1 MQGQPALRA
10 FGLFEERHVK
20 DQELNGAS
28 DHAGSHAP
36 EAPDQVLVKNLDAV
50 LKSHTSPAAAYVRRM
65 REKNPSLTPAGILK
79 KLDRQLLASATSTG
93 AALGAAAAAP
103 GVGNAAT
110 AAISL
115 GEPAVSLSAAVF
127 YVLAVAEVHQ
137 IPAADIE
144 HRRKLALSILIG
156 GGADT
161 AIPKVAKRTGQHW
174 ARKTLK
180 RIPGDALKP
189 LNNVFGNNFFT
200 KVGDKQGIVV
210 LAVVL
215 PYVFGAAIG
224 GGYSFV
230 TTWSL
235 IGASKLA
242 FGKPKPEFDDVDVV
256 EEAAAADA

>member
-1 MQGQPALRA
+1 M
-10 FGLFEERHVK
+10 EDE
-20 DQELNGAS
+20 ELNGAS
-28 DHAGSHAP
+28 GNAGSSSP
-36 EAPDQVLVKNLDAV
+36 EAPDRALAENLDTV
-50 LKSHTSPAAAYVRRM
+50 LRAHSSPAAVYVRRI
-65 REKNPSLTPAGILK
+65 REKHPNLTPAGILR

-93 AALGAAAAAP
+93 AALGASAAAP
-103 GVGNAAT
+103 GVGKAAT

-144 HRRKLALSILIG
+144 HRRKLALAIIVG

-174 ARKTLK
+174 ARRTLK
-180 RIPGDALKP
+180 RIPGDALRP

-200 KVGDKQGIVV
+200 KAGDKQGIVV

-215 PYVFGAAIG
+215 PYIFGAALG

-235 IGASKLA
+235 IATSKLA
-242 FGKPKPEFDDVDVV
+242 FGEPKPEFDDDAL
-256 EEAAAADA
+256 EEAPTVDA